1 LALCNNAYTFLSKGV
16 GRIFI
21 IDSAHLK
28 YMAEKK
34 HYLIKVWDIS
44 GLKVPSLEQVKDSK
58 TKSKESYVVEEKNTD
73 EGFDLL
79 QEKIIR
85 CYENII
91 QNIHVPKGFRAT
103 YEEVK
108 APKED
113 TKKAQSS

>member
-1 LALCNNAYTFLSKGV
+1 M
-16 GRIFI
+16 GRTFI
-21 IDSAHLK
+21 IGSAHLK

-34 HYLIKVWDIS
+34 HYLIKVWDTAR
-44 GLKVPSLEQVKDSK
+44 KKDKKLDKLIETS
-58 TKSKESYVVEEKNTD
+58 SD
-73 EGFDLL
+73 GFDLV

-91 QNIHVPKGFRAT
+91 QNIRVPKGLRAT

-108 APKED
+108 APKEA

>member
-1 LALCNNAYTFLSKGV
+1 MKNYLTFLSKGV
-16 GRIFI
+16 GRTFI
-21 IDSAHLK
+21 IGSAHLK

-34 HYLIKVWDIS
+34 HYLIKVWGTTI
-44 GLKVPSLEQVKDSK
+44 KKDKKLDKLIETS
-58 TKSKESYVVEEKNTD
+58 SD
-73 EGFDLL
+73 GFDLL

-91 QNIHVPKGFRAT
+91 QNLYVPKGLRAT

>member
-1 LALCNNAYTFLSKGV
+1 M
-16 GRIFI
+16 GRTFI
-21 IDSAHLK
+21 IGSAHLK

-34 HYLIKVWDIS
+34 HYLIKVWDTSI
-44 GLKVPSLEQVKDSK
+44 KKDKKLDKLIETS
-58 TKSKESYVVEEKNTD
+58 SD
-73 EGFDLL
+73 GFDLV

-85 CYENII
+85 CYENNI
-91 QNIHVPKGFRAT
+91 QNLYVPKGLRST

>member
-1 LALCNNAYTFLSKGV
+1 MKNYLTFLSKGV
-16 GRIFI
+16 GRTNYK
-21 IDSAHLK
+21 SSTHLK

-34 HYLIKVWDIS
+34 HYLIKVWDTSI
-44 GLKVPSLEQVKDSK
+44 KKDKKLDKLIETS
-58 TKSKESYVVEEKNTD
+58 SD
-73 EGFDLL
+73 GFDLV

-85 CYENII
+85 CYENNI
-91 QNIHVPKGFRAT
+91 QNLCVPKGLRAT

>member
-1 LALCNNAYTFLSKGV
+1 M
-16 GRIFI
+16 GRTFI
-21 IDSAHLK
+21 IGSAHLK

-34 HYLIKVWDIS
+34 HYLIKVWDTSI
-44 GLKVPSLEQVKDSK
+44 KKDKKLDKLIETS
-58 TKSKESYVVEEKNTD
+58 SD
-73 EGFDLL
+73 GFDLV

-85 CYENII
+85 CYENNI
-91 QNIHVPKGFRAT
+91 QNLCVPKGLRST

>member
-1 LALCNNAYTFLSKGV
+1 MKNYLTFLSKGV
-16 GRIFI
+16 GRTFI
-21 IDSAHLK
+21 IGSAHLK

-34 HYLIKVWDIS
+34 HYLIKVWDTAR
-44 GLKVPSLEQVKDSK
+44 KKDKKLDQLIETS
-58 TKSKESYVVEEKNTD
+58 SD
-73 EGFDLL
+73 GFDLV

-85 CYENII
+85 CYENNI
-91 QNIHVPKGFRAT
+91 QNLYVPKGLRAT

>member
-1 LALCNNAYTFLSKGV
+1 M
-16 GRIFI
+16 GRTFI
-21 IDSAHLK
+21 IGSAHLK

-34 HYLIKVWDIS
+34 HYLIKVWDTSI
-44 GLKVPSLEQVKDSK
+44 KKDKKLDKLIETS
-58 TKSKESYVVEEKNTD
+58 SD
-73 EGFDLL
+73 GFDLL

-91 QNIHVPKGFRAT
+91 QNLHVPKGLRAT

-113 TKKAQSS
+113 TKKAQPS